1 MNSANL
7 AVIICVFLYLEL
19 FLHDQ
24 NQRQVLTDNSQNE
37 GIIVLCLNLLSLIM
51 AKMKKTFQMGH
62 FVLGQTSGDIETMR
76 GGASADVMTTSVSII
91 IEEEMNIDLEERILQ
106 IMSIAVNNRTRER
119 NYFKLYSRLLENK
132 LSEDDFDRIIDEN
145 PDEFVQQEYQ
155 DYDSLDL
162 AIARKASDKLM
173 DVSDLSDM
181 ATLFSISNNSIKR
194 IVASNG

>member
-1 MNSANL
+1 MFK
-7 AVIICVFLYLEL
+7 IF
-19 FLHDQ
+19 
-24 NQRQVLTDNSQNE
+24 
-37 GIIVLCLNLLSLIM
+37 SLIM

-62 FVLGQTSGDIETMR
+62 FVLGQTSGAIETMR
-76 GGASADVMTTSVSII
+76 GGASADVKTTSVSII
-91 IEEEMNIDLEERILQ
+91 IEEELNIDLEERILQ

-145 PDEFVQQEYQ
+145 PDEFVQQEYK

-173 DVSDLSDM
+173 DVDDLSDM

-194 IVASNG
+194 IAASNE